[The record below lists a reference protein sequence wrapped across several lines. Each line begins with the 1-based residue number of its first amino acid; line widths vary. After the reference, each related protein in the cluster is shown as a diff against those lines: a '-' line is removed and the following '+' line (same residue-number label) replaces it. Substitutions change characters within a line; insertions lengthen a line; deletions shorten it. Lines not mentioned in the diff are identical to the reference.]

1 MKSAKDFWTERE
13 KELIDKMGLKL
24 MAEEKVYFANEMWE
38 FAEAYHAQF
47 TQVEVTD
54 EDIEKMA
61 KEFQNDTST
70 SFNQGMYSGYIF
82 GAIAVRN
89 RIKSQTPDTVK

>member
-1 MKSAKDFWTERE
+1 
-13 KELIDKMGLKL
+13 
-24 MAEEKVYFANEMWE
+24 
-38 FAEAYHAQF
+38 
-47 TQVEVTD
+47 
-54 EDIEKMA
+54 MA